1 MSEPSKKS
9 KDPVDPLL
17 KLKEEREKLI
27 QWSHKLKNN
36 NSSFLISEKLD
47 AERKYSSDDSL
58 EVGGRDVWMRKREVR
73 RGRWSANAGREAE
86 QFDEGA
92 SSHEGDGADGA
103 HGAAVGKDNRGYH
116 NSDYPRESKV
126 KLSVRGDVDDESS
139 FHVRVRDSMMGE
151 EHPAKEEEEGYKN
164 MLSNLGKNN
173 NKKGRIDTYG
183 GGLNYEQGSQDGEC
197 SVGGKYAEKY
207 HRGDKHQNGKFED
220 PSSDES
226 SEGSLGPKSSH
237 LKMSKGIRS
246 EYGDFS
252 PDVRVKETFLKIPVR
267 EEARGPGGAAP
278 NEGQIK
284 RSGGNR
290 HTDDTPPN
298 MNTANPKRRIKLTR
312 KAKAKEVK
320 TSANYFLSSNDSK
333 LGPRFLT
340 ALQFERGR
348 AGRDEDRGDDYNEG
362 LDEDYNSDQSA
373 HHSAHRSVHHRAN
386 TPERRAPIRPRYK
399 SSNESVQTFLP
410 AASPT
415 LARDNFSSTTL
426 QSNSNE
432 DMPISG
438 KPNGA
443 KLKCKKSNKLASLLE
458 ERVHML
464 EHKKELLND
473 KIKDLHDNTYT
484 LMDAQEKDNL
494 TIQHYELIIKN
505 LESKYNKLF
514 NMYQELD
521 EHRISYVDAYREKQT
536 KIENLC
542 AIMQIKSE
550 ESLKLT
556 QEMNLLKKKNEE
568 IQGQIYEY
576 IKDIEDKE
584 LVLNK
589 KKEECVTLKNS
600 LEKANSENANLAC
613 KVNQISAQLEE
624 AINQNKLLQEEND
637 NIKHKYKTM
646 SKSGDTTNNFFIPK
660 IENLLDIINRL
671 LDIFKSS
678 EEHVLNYSNFFK
690 ENASTI
696 QEKLADNDS
705 ICDDVIRLLDV
716 NLVNSLVGTLKQREK
731 EYTEQKEKME
741 IIFDD
746 QILEMYERNINNVEV
761 ANKYIVELK
770 NKLTSVILQRN
781 NLKKKALL
789 LSPAQGRLNDR
800 PIIDEL
806 KRMSAGTLLHKCKY
820 HSFSHKP
827 VPVFVK
833 IMDGRFI
840 TWTKDVRGKAGFK
853 RRKLIDIQVGVA
865 ADVTSID
872 YGLKSTPVYWLIEKQ
887 NKKSLERKKIKPSQ
901 FYNNAHGIHP
911 CKCFTLRTRERT
923 YDFFSN
929 DEEAIATW
937 VVGLGVLCYQY
948 NKFANIQSRSEFVVK
963 KAQLKLQLHCIKRN
977 INYTTLWKEAI
988 QRAQQQLSE

>member
-1 MSEPSKKS
+1 MSEPSKRS
-9 KDPVDPLL
+9 KNPVDPLL

-27 QWSHKLKNN
+27 QWSQKLKNN

-58 EVGGRDVWMRKREVR
+58 EVGGFDTPVRKREMR
-73 RGRWSANAGREAE
+73 RSKWSANAGREAE
-86 QFDEGA
+86 QFLDGA
-92 SSHEGDGADGA
+92 SSHEADDDED
-103 HGAAVGKDNRGYH
+103 GAAVEKDNLGYH
-116 NSDYPRESKV
+116 DGDYDSTSANQRANKV
-126 KLSVRGDVDDESS
+126 KRSVRGGVDDASS
-139 FHVRVRDSMMGE
+139 FHVLERDSMLGE
-151 EHPAKEEEEGYKN
+151 EHPAREGEGRKN

-173 NKKGRIDTYG
+173 NKKSRIDTYG
-183 GGLNYEQGSQDGEC
+183 DGSSYEQASQDGEY
-197 SVGGKYAEKY
+197 SVGRKYTEKN
-207 HRGDKHQNGKFED
+207 HRGDKHRNHKFED
-220 PSSDES
+220 LVSDES
-226 SEGSLGPKSSH
+226 SEGSFGPNSSH
-237 LKMSKGIRS
+237 IKMRKRISNG
-246 EYGDFS
+246 YDNFS
-252 PDVRVKETFLKIPVR
+252 PDVHMKENFFKIPMG
-267 EEARGPGGAAP
+267 EEAKGSGVAAP
-278 NEGQIK
+278 NEVQNK
-284 RSGGNR
+284 KSGGIL
-290 HTDDTPPN
+290 HSDDTLPN

-312 KAKAKEVK
+312 KVKAKEVK
-320 TSANYFLSSNDSK
+320 NSDNYFLNSKDPK
-333 LGPRFLT
+333 LGPKLLT
-340 ALQFERGR
+340 AVQFERNHTCYN
-348 AGRDEDRGDDYNEG
+348 ADHDEDH
-362 LDEDYNSDQSA
+362 DEDYNDDCNPENSA
-373 HHSAHRSVHHRAN
+373 NHNANHNKDRHAINRAH
-386 TPERRAPIRPRYK
+386 YK

-410 AASPT
+410 AASPIH
-415 LARDNFSSTTL
+415 ARDNFSSTTL

-432 DMPISG
+432 DIPIGG

-443 KLKCKKSNKLASLLE
+443 KLKYKKSNKVDSLLE
-458 ERVHML
+458 EKVHIL

-484 LMDAQEKDNL
+484 LMDAQERDNL

-584 LVLNK
+584 IVLNK
-589 KKEECVTLKNS
+589 KKEECVHFKNA
-600 LEKANSENANLAC
+600 LEKANSENADLAC
-613 KVNQISAQLEE
+613 KLNQISTQLDE
-624 AINQNKLLQEEND
+624 AVNQNKVLQEEND

-660 IENLLDIINRL
+660 IENLIDIINKL
-671 LDIFKSS
+671 LEIFKSN
-678 EEHVLNYSNFFK
+678 EENILNYADFFK

-696 QEKLADNDS
+696 EQKLADNDS
-705 ICDDVIRLLDV
+705 LCDDVIRLLDV
-716 NLVNSLVGTLKQREK
+716 DLVNSLVDTLKQREK
-731 EYTEQKEKME
+731 EYAEQKEKME

-746 QILEMYERNINNVEV
+746 QILKMYETNINNVEV

-770 NKLTSVILQRN
+770 NKLMSVSLQRN

-789 LSPAQGRLNDR
+789 LSTAQGRLNDR
-800 PIIDEL
+800 PIINEL
-806 KRMSAGTLLHKCKY
+806 KKMNAGTLLHKCKY
-820 HSFSHKP
+820 HSFTHKP

-840 TWTKDVRGKAGFK
+840 TWTKDVKGKAGFK
-853 RRKLIDIQVGVA
+853 RRKLIDIQ
-865 ADVTSID
+865 DVTSID
-872 YGLKSTPVYWLIEKQ
+872 YGLNSTPVYWLIEKH
-887 NKKSLERKKIKPSQ
+887 NKKNLEKNKIKPSQ
-901 FYNNAHGIHP
+901 LYNNVHGIHP

-988 QRAQQQLSE
+988 NRAQEQLSE